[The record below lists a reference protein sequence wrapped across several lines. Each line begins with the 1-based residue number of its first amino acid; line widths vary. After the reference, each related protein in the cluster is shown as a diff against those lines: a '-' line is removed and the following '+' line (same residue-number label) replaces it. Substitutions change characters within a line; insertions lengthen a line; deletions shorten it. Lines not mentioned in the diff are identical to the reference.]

1 MKKYV
6 FLSFVLFA
14 CKTSTEDRIKKAAQT
29 IEVDRFNQ
37 NNQKLEKLSIDS
49 LEYNLANVQLYLM
62 EEESSLMSTETKYN
76 DIMMEE
82 IKIRS
87 NDSNISKTRGL
98 IEDLDKR
105 VNKIGD
111 LMKQADTAHNLY
123 RVKYKIAAKT
133 NQASYNEE
141 RIRYLNVRDLSH
153 FSMDFSH

>member
-62 EEESSLMSTETKYN
+62 EEE
-76 DIMMEE
+76 
-82 IKIRS
+82 
-87 NDSNISKTRGL
+87 
-98 IEDLDKR
+98 
-105 VNKIGD
+105 
-111 LMKQADTAHNLY
+111 
-123 RVKYKIAAKT
+123 
-133 NQASYNEE
+133 
-141 RIRYLNVRDLSH
+141 
-153 FSMDFSH
+153 